1 MMLRDGRLEVGDKG
15 SSPHMHQ
22 VDRDVGHAEPHK
34 NEAEPPAERPHRE
47 QAERDEQ
54 DAPNEIWGMEA
65 QHERIRLQR
74 THERD
79 DAQVEEQ
86 GHDGPH
92 DIP

>member
-1 MMLRDGRLEVGDKG
+1 
-15 SSPHMHQ
+15 
-22 VDRDVGHAEPHK
+22 
-34 NEAEPPAERPHRE
+34 
-47 QAERDEQ
+47 
-54 DAPNEIWGMEA
+54 MEA